1 MSGTSAPVVPR
12 SSLPCIGCVHGGG
25 ASGENGVLY
34 TPGCVYCAGAGPGLR
49 QSGRVRPAASLS
61 IRPPALFVTPDL
73 ESPQGPLDLCGQDG
87 DHGGG
92 VAVAQKSQHHHGHNS
107 LVAGKPA
114 WDMDTLKRAICS
126 ARTGAGEVAR
136 IIDSCTFK
144 PREQAFTALINMCGQ
159 LRDWRKAVE
168 VFEAMKHTRGVR
180 PNTYTYSA
188 LIAACSSAGE
198 WQHALKF
205 FGLMKLVSKGDPNCQ
220 PNEVTYS
227 ALITACERGGQ
238 FEKALEVYDDMV
250 TSGVCGDHITFSS
263 ALSAC
268 EKSGNWVRA
277 ERILHEMH
285 AKGLSGNVGIYSE
298 MMLNYAENGNW
309 ERALDMCLTMA
320 NAGQDPMEGSKRRR
334 AKNGKSRSPSEVP
347 LQADKCHIPSP
358 AASGASSSQ
367 SWTASSPSP
376 TCDHPPS
383 SLQGASPVSQQGGPA
398 ISKPAWDM
406 ETLKRAI
413 CFAKSGTGEVHHVI
427 ETCTFR
433 PREQAFTALINMCG
447 RLRDWRKAMEVFEG
461 MKHMRGVRPNTFTY
475 SALIAACSSS
485 GEWEKALE
493 IFEVMKASAVT
504 DPNCRPNEVT
514 YSALIT
520 ACQRGGMFDRGLKLY
535 DEMMKD
541 GVRADQITFS
551 SVLAACEKS
560 ERWDRVEKI
569 LEDMHKRG
577 MTGTSSIYAE
587 LINYHSEQ
595 GDWLRALHVFTVMQ
609 IAGQEPE
616 ENTIRAVM
624 FALERGK
631 QFHMMMNL
639 FNRLQAS
646 GNTID
651 TETYN
656 AILRVVAQVQAHR
669 GHPQVP
675 QRPLA
680 PGAEMA
686 MRMASPNM
694 HPHSMGGA
702 HSQGGWMG
710 PPRNPSH
717 YANRVNR
724 SLVPE
729 SLKQQ
734 KDLDAMY
741 FGMSKMNLGMG
752 GMGHL

>member
-1 MSGTSAPVVPR
+1 M
-12 SSLPCIGCVHGGG
+12 
-25 ASGENGVLY
+25 
-34 TPGCVYCAGAGPGLR
+34 TPE
-49 QSGRVRPAASLS
+49 
-61 IRPPALFVTPDL
+61 L

-87 DHGGG
+87 EAGGG
-92 VAVAQKSQHHHGHNS
+92 TTLTPGRGQQQQQVLKS
-107 LVAGKPA
+107 LPGKPA

-285 AKGLSGNVGIYSE
+285 SKGLSGNVGIYSE

-320 NAGQDPMEGSKRRR
+320 NAGQDPMEGSRRRR
-334 AKNGKSRSPSEVP
+334 AKNHKSRSPSDVP
-347 LQADKCHIPSP
+347 QADKYHVPSL
-358 AASGASSSQ
+358 ASGTSSAQ
-367 SWTASSPSP
+367 SWAGSSPSP
-376 TCDHPPS
+376 TCDHPAVLP
-383 SLQGASPVSQQGGPA
+383 GASPIGQPGGPA

-413 CFAKSGTGEVHHVI
+413 CFAKSGTGEVRHVI

-493 IFEVMKASAVT
+493 IFEVMKASAVS

-520 ACQRGGMFDRGLKLY
+520 ACQRGGMFDRGLSLY

-595 GDWLRALHVFTVMQ
+595 GDWSHALHVFTVMQ

-616 ENTIRAVM
+616 ENTVRAVM
-624 FALERGK
+624 CALERGK
-631 QFHMMMNL
+631 QYHMMMNL

-646 GNTID
+646 GSAID
-651 TETYN
+651 AETYN

-669 GHPQVP
+669 GQPQVP
-675 QRPLA
+675 QRSMA
-680 PGAEMA
+680 PGNEMA
-686 MRMASPNM
+686 MRTASQNV
-694 HPHSMGGA
+694 HPPGMGG
-702 HSQGGWMG
+702 SQGQGGWIG
-710 PPRNPSH
+710 PMRNPPH
-717 YANRVNR
+717 YTNHVNR
-724 SLVPE
+724 SLGLE
-729 SLKQQ
+729 ISKQQ
-734 KDLDAMY
+734 KDVDALY